1 MESGLVDLKTGSI
14 ILNGLTLTIGMNFDE
29 IQSTF
34 YKYIKSKSNYKNK
47 EGQKC
52 MIVCFFD
59 YPIYTIPA
67 EVRIYFHDNVSYK
80 IYISYDSNELDIN
93 STNKTQLELYK
104 EKVKHTAKIIK
115 EQVAKQYNIENDE
128 YLTFHLK
135 YEDITFCSY
144 INIYSTECSIRLE
157 KEE

>member
-1 MESGLVDLKTGSI
+1 MESGLVDLNIGSI
-14 ILNGLTLTIGMNFDE
+14 ILDGLTLTIGMNFDE
-29 IQSTF
+29 IQYIF

-47 EGQKC
+47 EGQEC

-80 IYISYDSNELDIN
+80 IYISYDSNELDLN
-93 STNKTQLELYK
+93 STTKTQLELYK

-115 EQVAKQYNIENDE
+115 EQVSKQYNIKNNEH
-128 YLTFHLK
+128 LTFWLEHN
-135 YEDITFCSY
+135 DITFCSY
-144 INIYSTECSIRLE
+144 INKDCTECSIRLE